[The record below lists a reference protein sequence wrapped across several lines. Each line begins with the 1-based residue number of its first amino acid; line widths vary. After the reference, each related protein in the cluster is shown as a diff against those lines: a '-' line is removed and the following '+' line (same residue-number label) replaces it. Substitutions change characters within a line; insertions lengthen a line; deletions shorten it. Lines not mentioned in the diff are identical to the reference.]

1 MELSILGLC
10 LGLLLLVVPLFIMYR
25 YRLKILPKAL
35 MGITKM
41 IVYLCVTGFFLKYV
55 FEWNNTFINLLWM
68 ILLVVLASF
77 TTIIKAKLKLSRFFV
92 PVCSGIL
99 VSAVVVGIFFL
110 LFVTG
115 LKNPFDARYFIPVV
129 SLLIGNMMEV
139 NYKALS
145 VYYMGLKYH
154 NQLYY
159 YLLGNGATHSEAVS
173 YFVRRALEKVSIQN
187 IANMAVIVVGLSP
200 LVMWSMLLSGASVL
214 VAVEYQILIMIAT
227 FCVSMISVVITLWV
241 ARHYSFD
248 EYGQIKDAVQHI
260 DVNQSL

>member
-1 MELSILGLC
+1 
-10 LGLLLLVVPLFIMYR
+10 
-25 YRLKILPKAL
+25 
-35 MGITKM
+35 
-41 IVYLCVTGFFLKYV
+41 
-55 FEWNNTFINLLWM
+55 
-68 ILLVVLASF
+68 
-77 TTIIKAKLKLSRFFV
+77 
-92 PVCSGIL
+92 
-99 VSAVVVGIFFL
+99 
-110 LFVTG
+110 VTG

-159 YLLGNGATHSEAVS
+159 YLLGNGATHSEAVA

-187 IANMAVIVVGLSP
+187 IANMSVIVVGLSP

-214 VAVEYQILIMIAT
+214 AAVEYQILIMIAT